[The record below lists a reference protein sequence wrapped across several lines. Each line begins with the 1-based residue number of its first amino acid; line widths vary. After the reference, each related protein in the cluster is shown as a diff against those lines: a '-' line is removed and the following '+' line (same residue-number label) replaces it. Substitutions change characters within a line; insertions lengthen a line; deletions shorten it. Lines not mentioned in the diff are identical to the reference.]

1 MNQLTQSIRIWPFL
15 LSFMIL
21 FCLVLPSQN
30 IQANDNTENTSFQ
43 DASSAYSRGEYELA
57 IQGFE
62 ALAREGLSAPLLYN
76 LGNSYAQN
84 GQSGK
89 AVLNYER
96 ALRLAPNDSDI
107 LGNLELIRKDKGL
120 FQEEQSF
127 GQRFIQFFG
136 MNQWL
141 TIASLAFV
149 FFAVILL
156 LPPAAR
162 LKKSS
167 RYGIA
172 ATCLFIFITAG
183 ASAFGQYQHWHDGVV
198 VVSDARLRISPFESA
213 ASVGTI
219 QEGRLLRPG
228 KIHNEYVLVVDESGQ
243 SGWLATN
250 AFEAIANL

>member
-1 MNQLTQSIRIWPFL
+1 MNQLTQSIRIWPAL
-15 LSFMIL
+15 LSFMML
-21 FCLVLPSQN
+21 FCLLLPSQN
-30 IQANDNTENTSFQ
+30 VQADNTTESISFQ
-43 DASSAYSRGEYELA
+43 DASSAYSKGEYDLA

-62 ALAREGLSAPLLYN
+62 ALAQEGVSAPLLYN

-84 GQSGK
+84 GQIGK
-89 AVLNYER
+89 AILNYER
-96 ALRLAPNDSDI
+96 ALRLTPGDSDI
-107 LGNLELIRKDKGL
+107 RGNLELIRKDKGL

-127 GQRFIQFFG
+127 GQRFVQFFG

-149 FFAVILL
+149 FCAVILL
-156 LPPAAR
+156 LPSAAR

-172 ATCLFIFITAG
+172 TTCLFIFITAG
-183 ASAFGQYQHWHDGVV
+183 ASAFGQYQHWHDGVI

-213 ASVGTI
+213 TSVGTI

-228 KIHNEYVLVVDESGQ
+228 KSHNEYVLVVDESGQ
-243 SGWLATN
+243 SGWLAIN
-250 AFEAIANL
+250 AFEAIADL